1 MLGFPM
7 IKYKDQMLD
16 TLRELIAIPSV
27 KSDPIPNQPYGRE
40 IFNALLYILDTA
52 ENLGLESVN
61 LFGHMGYVTYGSGD
75 ETLGILTHIDVVPAG
90 EGWSSDP
97 FTAQI
102 RDGRVYGRGALDNKG
117 AAVAALYA
125 LYALKEDCV
134 SLGKEVRVVFGC
146 DEESG
151 WSDMDYYKENYPEFD
166 YAFSPDAYFPIIN
179 REKGLLHIRMDH
191 DIHPAAG
198 GGANIIELD
207 SGTRANIVPNRATCL
222 LDNANSGEVEVK
234 ALEYREDYAVDVEV
248 LCENGKV
255 RVNVCGV
262 AAHGSHPEQG
272 VNALTHLINFLCNIG
287 LSDGGAEM
295 FVKKLGW
302 LIGLETDGQSL
313 GVAAGDAMSGDLTVN
328 LGVMHLT
335 QDGIHAIADF
345 RLPVSV
351 DMDDLYTQVCN
362 KVGKYAITCEMGQHQ
377 PSHYVPEESEIVV
390 ALKDVYEECFGEPAE
405 CVCCSGATYAR
416 AFKNSVA
423 FGPVPK
429 ERANVEHGPDEYI
442 EIDDIIKLS
451 EVIASAILRIAHD
464 RPSDN
469 FDLL

>member
-7 IKYKDQMLD
+7 IKYKDQMID
-16 TLRELIAIPSV
+16 TLKGLIAIPSV
-27 KSDPIPNQPYGRE
+27 KSDPIPNQPYGKG
-40 IFNALLYILDTA
+40 IFDALLYILDAA

-61 LFGHMGYVTYGSGD
+61 LYGQMGYVTYGSGD

-90 EGWSSDP
+90 EGWTGDP
-97 FTAQI
+97 FTAEI
-102 RDGRVYGRGALDNKG
+102 RDGKIYGRGALDNKG

-134 SLGKEVRVVFGC
+134 SLNKEVRVVFGC

-151 WSDMDYYKENYPEFD
+151 WSDMDYYKANYPEFD

-179 REKGLLHIRMDH
+179 REKGLLHIRMNH
-191 DIHPAAG
+191 DVYPSTG
-198 GGANIIELD
+198 EGARIIEID

-222 LDNANSGEVEVK
+222 LENAQSGEVELK
-234 ALEYREDYAVDVEV
+234 ALEYKEDYAIDIDV
-248 LCENGKV
+248 LCENGNV
-255 RVNVCGV
+255 RVNVYGI

-272 VNALTHLINFLCNIG
+272 LNALTHLINFLCTIG

-295 FVKKLGW
+295 FVKKLGR
-302 LIGLETDGQSL
+302 LIGLETDGRTL
-313 GVAAGDAMSGDLTVN
+313 GIAAGDEMSGDLTVN
-328 LGVMHLT
+328 LGVIHLT
-335 QDGIHAIADF
+335 EDGIHAIADY
-345 RLPVSV
+345 RLPICV
-351 DMDDLYTQVCN
+351 DMDDIYEQVC
-362 KVGKYAITCEMGQHQ
+362 KKLAEYSITCEMGQHQ
-377 PSHYVPEESEIVV
+377 PSHYVPEESDIIV
-390 ALKDVYEECFGEPAE
+390 ALKEVYEDSFGEPAE

-451 EVIASAILRIAHD
+451 EVIASAIMRIAHG
-464 RPSDN
+464 RNNDN
-469 FDLL
+469 LEL